1 MAIHYPFSPI
11 VISIWKRMGL
21 DGIQKLFENKA
32 TKSNVDTTEPSTENF
47 DAFIGQVR
55 DCQLE
60 FDCIEVDSKRG

>member
-1 MAIHYPFSPI
+1 
-11 VISIWKRMGL
+11 MGL